1 MYIYRIYRKGI
12 EMKNKTPKNNLTKKS
27 RVPTP
32 ASMIKFFMIFFIAS
46 LFVSAV
52 LAAAS
57 GGESWKYMLFHSG
70 KYTDMYMDFFNSIR
84 DGGSPDVYS
93 ARNNIYPPLCV
104 LIFRILSKLIDP
116 DLVSTFFSKRKL
128 LQSDQISMVIYM
140 LFALICIMSLMRLI
154 ESYANIKSQG
164 KLKTQAA
171 IISFAMIISYPVMFC
186 LERGNILILSVI
198 FAMFFIFFKDSKYP
212 IIKELSYIA
221 LALSAGIK
229 LYPAIFGLS
238 LIIEK
243 KYKEAGRLILYG
255 IIAVV
260 FPIVFFLDEFRV
272 NPASVSFG
280 IFPLLNAGTS
290 ILADAES
297 TSAFEKLIK
306 NLINFAVNKKSSL
319 NFSSV
324 SVQNFIFMARGSTTV
339 AKIVCL
345 ITEIIAVFCAFK
357 TKREWQR
364 VFLLAY
370 LMLNIPSAS
379 NSYALSFLLI
389 PFTIFLFAPQKYRIK
404 DWIYLGCFALLLTP
418 LPTLW
423 FYHPEIVQNFVNSI
437 GVYYNTQLNQYL
449 GTITVQF
456 MFLLISIEC
465 ISGLFTRK
473 EKKTAINN
481 KSDKTDEQPDGEES
495 VA

>member
-1 MYIYRIYRKGI
+1 
-12 EMKNKTPKNNLTKKS
+12 MKNKIPENNLTKKS
-27 RVPTP
+27 RIPTP
-32 ASMIKFFMIFFIAS
+32 NSMIKYFMIFFVGS
-46 LFVSAV
+46 LFVAAV
-52 LAAAS
+52 MAAAS
-57 GGESWKYMLFHSG
+57 GGESWKYMLFHNG
-70 KYTDMYMDFFNSIR
+70 PYTDMYMDFFNSIR

-116 DLVSTFFSKRKL
+116 ELVSSTFPLRKL
-128 LQSDQISMVIYM
+128 LQSDQISMLIYM

-171 IISFAMIISYPVMFC
+171 VISFAMIISYPVMFC

-198 FAMFFIFFKDSKYP
+198 FAMFFMFFKDSEYP

-229 LYPAIFGLS
+229 LYPAIFGLT

-243 KYKEAGRLILYG
+243 KYKDAGRLILYG

-260 FPIVFFLDEFRV
+260 FPIVFFLDEFKT

-280 IFPLLNAGTS
+280 VFPLLNVTTGITADAGT
-290 ILADAES
+290 

-306 NLINFAVNKKSSL
+306 NLLNFAINKKSSL

-324 SVQNFIFMARGSTTV
+324 SVQNFVFMAKGSTTV
-339 AKIVCL
+339 AKAVCI
-345 ITEIIAVFCAFK
+345 ITEAIALFCAFK
-357 TKREWQR
+357 AKREWQKA
-364 VFLLAY
+364 FLLAY

-389 PFTIFLFAPQKYRIK
+389 PFTIFLFAPQKYRVK

-423 FYHPEIVQNFVNSI
+423 FYHPEIVENFVNSI
-437 GVYYNTQLNQYL
+437 GIYYNTQLNQYL

-456 MFLLISIEC
+456 MFLVIAFEC
-465 ISGLFTRK
+465 ISGLFRK
-473 EKKTAINN
+473 KAKTAAVEGSADDN
-481 KSDKTDEQPDGEES
+481 TDGEES

>member
-1 MYIYRIYRKGI
+1 
-12 EMKNKTPKNNLTKKS
+12 MKNKAPKNNLTKKS
-27 RVPTP
+27 RIPTP
-32 ASMIKFFMIFFIAS
+32 TSMIKYFMIFFVAS

-52 LAAAS
+52 FAAAS
-57 GGESWKYMLFHSG
+57 GGESWKYMLFHNG

-116 DLVSTFFSKRKL
+116 SLVSTIFTQRKL
-128 LQSDQISMVIYM
+128 LQADQLSMIIYI

-154 ESYANIKSQG
+154 ESYANIKSEG

-186 LERGNILILSVI
+186 LERGNILILSVV

-212 IIKELSYIA
+212 IIKELSYIS

-229 LYPAIFGLS
+229 LYPAIFGLT

-243 KYKEAGRLILYG
+243 KYKDAARLMLYG
-255 IIAVV
+255 IMVVV
-260 FPIVFFLDEFRV
+260 FPIVFFLDEFRAD
-272 NPASVSFG
+272 PASVSFG
-280 IFPLLNAGTS
+280 IFPLLKVGTGVM
-290 ILADAES
+290 ANAES

-306 NLINFAVNKKSSL
+306 NLLNFAVNKKSSL

-324 SVQNFIFMARGSTTV
+324 SVQNFVFMAKGSTTT
-339 AKIVCL
+339 ANIVCA
-345 ITEIIAVFCAFK
+345 ITEVIAVFCAFK
-357 TKREWQR
+357 AKREWQK

-423 FYHPEIVQNFVNSI
+423 FYHPEIVQNFVASI

-449 GTITVQF
+449 GTLIVQF
-456 MFLLISIEC
+456 MFIFIAIEC
-465 ISGLFTRK
+465 IHGIFS
-473 EKKTAINN
+473 KKTSEN
-481 KSDKTDEQPDGEES
+481 SDENPDGEES